1 MNLRVALM
9 LFLAVIMPIVRADEQ
24 SDKLKK
30 AIAQELLKAL
40 LEDDDDE
47 DKPKKPKAPAA
58 PAPDAPVAAPAK
70 KKGKEP
76 TVAPKAPE
84 PAPDAPFAFEAYQAT
99 PGAIYPSLV
108 LATATIKDDGKE
120 DDPRDATNYGDRMG
134 ILGVTLKNVRKD
146 DKFVIEISADAVIR
160 PSKLTF
166 VAKAS
171 ELLVTAAPKVKFD
184 YEALGRITQ
193 TRPLNVTFKV
203 TRNGQAL
210 DEVDEVLSLRQIND
224 CPFALLTPTPKK
236 NGKIVKEFH
245 DIRFMFA
252 AYVNENHP
260 QIDQILKEAKATG
273 VTKSFLGY
281 QAGEKEVFEQVNAIW
296 LALQRRGI
304 TYSSITNTT
313 PVQGVNAQHVRFLDE
328 SISMTQANCV
338 DGSVLMASVLKKIE
352 IKACLVVVPG
362 HCYLAFYS
370 KEPEKGGKLYAVET
384 TMLGSKAPLL
394 DAINVATSQ
403 APYSLQKN
411 AAKFD
416 QEDSGYM
423 LVDLDAARDLGIMPI
438 PYVKGLK

>member
-1 MNLRVALM
+1 
-9 LFLAVIMPIVRADEQ
+9 
-24 SDKLKK
+24 
-30 AIAQELLKAL
+30 
-40 LEDDDDE
+40 
-47 DKPKKPKAPAA
+47 
-58 PAPDAPVAAPAK
+58 
-70 KKGKEP
+70 
-76 TVAPKAPE
+76 
-84 PAPDAPFAFEAYQAT
+84 
-99 PGAIYPSLV
+99 
-108 LATATIKDDGKE
+108 
-120 DDPRDATNYGDRMG
+120 
-134 ILGVTLKNVRKD
+134 VRKD

-236 NGKIVKEFH
+236 NGKIVKELH

-352 IKACLVVVPG
+352 IKACLVVVPS

-370 KEPEKGGKLYAVET
+370 QDPEKGGKLYAVET

-394 DAINVATSQ
+394 DAINMATSQ